1 MIVYSNKFN
10 NSDVPYTSYEFE
22 VLNELKD
29 CRNRT
34 DDNCIQHTRFLFEM
48 DSTSLD
54 EQLTY
59 LNRNKDIITRCVFS
73 GSKSLHMII
82 QFTNDFEQTCKDNY
96 KEIWNILNKLLF
108 DKKCDNACSNPSRLT
123 RRPGAIRAD
132 TAKEQKLVYNNPEI
146 RVKGNVLDRI
156 IVSLRQKQRQKHIF
170 KATRSNILPTNKDNP
185 GLCQNY
191 DVIRHYLE
199 TSYPK
204 LNGNGDSSIS
214 LFKAIR
220 CCIKYNDKVTLKKVI
235 NKAVLE
241 RWTTK
246 ELERMIRNIKDK
258 YVQE

>member
-1 MIVYSNKFN
+1 MIVYSNKFR
-10 NSDVPYTSYEFE
+10 NSCIPFQSYEFE

-29 CRNRT
+29 CVNRR
-34 DDNCIQHTRFLFEM
+34 DSNCIQHTRFLFEM

-59 LNRNKDIITRCVFS
+59 LNRNKDIITRCVYS

-96 KEIWNILNKLLF
+96 KEIWNIINQILF
-108 DKKCDNACSNPSRLT
+108 DSKCDNACSNPSRLT
-123 RRPGAIRAD
+123 RRPNALRHD
-132 TAKEQKLVYNNPEI
+132 TNKIQKLLYNQPDNRLHDNDI
-146 RVKGNVLDRI
+146 LDRI
-156 IVSLRQKQRQKHIF
+156 IVSLRQKQRQKHLF
-170 KATRSNILPTNKDNP
+170 KATRSNIFPTNKDNP

-191 DVIRHYLE
+191 DVIRHYLN

-204 LNGNGDSSIS
+204 LQGNGDSSIS

-246 ELERMIRNIKDK
+246 EISRMIENIKCK
-258 YVQE
+258 YI

>member
-170 KATRSNILPTNKDNP
+170 KATRSNIWSTNKDNP

-258 YVQE
+258 YV

>member
-1 MIVYSNKFN
+1 MIVYSNKFK
-10 NSDVPYTSYEFE
+10 NSCIPFQSYEFE

-48 DSTSLD
+48 DNVPLQ
-54 EQLTY
+54 EQISY
-59 LNRNKDIITRCVFS
+59 LRRNKEYITRCVFS
-73 GSKSLHMII
+73 GSKSLHIVI
-82 QFTNDFEQTCKDNY
+82 QFDDDWETTCKDNY

-108 DKKCDNACSNPSRLT
+108 DKKCDSACSNPSRLT

-132 TAKEQKLVYNNPEI
+132 TAKEQKVVYNNPEI

-156 IVSLRQKQRQKHIF
+156 IVSLRQKQRQKHLF
-170 KATRSNILPTNKDNP
+170 KATRSNIWTTNKDNP

-246 ELERMIRNIKDK
+246 ELERMIRNIRDK
-258 YVQE
+258 YV

>member
-1 MIVYSNKFN
+1 MKVYTNIFR
-10 NSDVPYTSYEFE
+10 NSCIPFQSYEFE

-34 DDNCIQHTRFLFEM
+34 DVNCIQHTRFLFEM

-96 KEIWNILNKLLF
+96 KEIWNILNNLLF
-108 DKKCDNACSNPSRLT
+108 DKKCDSACSNPSRLT

-132 TAKEQKLVYNNPEI
+132 TAKEQKLVYINPEI

-156 IVSLRQKQRQKHIF
+156 IISLRQKQRQKHLF

-191 DVIRHYLE
+191 DVIRHYLN
-199 TSYPK
+199 TNYPK
-204 LNGNGDSSIS
+204 LKGNGDSSIS

-220 CCIKYNDKVTLKKVI
+220 CCIKYNDKVTLKEII
-235 NKAVLE
+235 NKAFRE
-241 RWTTK
+241 HWSKK
-246 ELERMIRNIKDK
+246 EIQRMIENIKCK
-258 YVQE
+258 YV

>member
-1 MIVYSNKFN
+1 MIVYSNKFR
-10 NSDVPYTSYEFE
+10 NSCIPFQSYEFE

-34 DDNCIQHTRFLFEM
+34 DDNCIEHTRFLFEM
-48 DSTSLD
+48 DNSTLD
-54 EQLTY
+54 EQLNY
-59 LNRNKDIITRCVFS
+59 LRRNKEYITRCVFS

-96 KEIWNILNKLLF
+96 KEIWHIINQILF
-108 DKKCDNACSNPSRLT
+108 DSKCDIACSNPSRLT

-132 TAKEQKLVYNNPEI
+132 TVKEQKLVYNNPEI

-156 IVSLRQKQRQKHIF
+156 IVSLQQKQRQKHLF
-170 KATRSNILPTNKDNP
+170 KATRSNIWPTNKDNP

-220 CCIKYNDKVTLKKVI
+220 CCIKYNDKETLKKVI

-258 YVQE
+258 YV

>member
-29 CRNRT
+29 CVNRR
-34 DDNCIQHTRFLFEM
+34 DSNCIQHTRFLFEM
-48 DSTSLD
+48 DNVSLQ
-54 EQLTY
+54 EQIYY
-59 LNRNKDIITRCVFS
+59 LRRNKEYITRCVFS

-82 QFTNDFEQTCKDNY
+82 QFTNDFEQTCEDNY
-96 KEIWNILNKLLF
+96 KEIWNILNILLF
-108 DKKCDNACSNPSRLT
+108 DKKCDSACSNPSRLT

-156 IVSLRQKQRQKHIF
+156 IVSLRQKHTQKHLF
-170 KATRSNILPTNKDNP
+170 KSTRSNIWPTNKDNP

-214 LFKAIR
+214 LFKALR
-220 CCIKYNDKVTLKKVI
+220 CCIKYNDKQTLKKVI
-235 NKAVLE
+235 NKAVRE

-258 YVQE
+258 YV

>member
-1 MIVYSNKFN
+1 MIVYSNKFR
-10 NSDVPYTSYEFE
+10 NSCIPFQSYEFE

-59 LNRNKDIITRCVFS
+59 LNRNKEYITRCVYS
-73 GSKSLHMII
+73 GSKSLHIVI
-82 QFTNDFEQTCKDNY
+82 QFDDDWETTCEDNY
-96 KEIWNILNKLLF
+96 KEIWHIINQILF
-108 DKKCDNACSNPSRLT
+108 DSKCDIACSNPSRLT

-132 TAKEQKLVYNNPEI
+132 TKKEQKLIYNNPEI

-156 IVSLRQKQRQKHIF
+156 IVSLRQKQRQKHLF
-170 KATRSNILPTNKDNP
+170 KATRSNIWPTNKDNP

-220 CCIKYNDKVTLKKVI
+220 CCIKYNDKVTLKKLI
-235 NKAVLE
+235 NKAVKE

-246 ELERMIRNIKDK
+246 ELERMINNIKCK
-258 YVQE
+258 YV

>member
-1 MIVYSNKFN
+1 MIVYSNKYR
-10 NSDVPYTSYEFE
+10 NSEYPFQSYEFE

-29 CRNRT
+29 CVNRR
-34 DDNCIQHTRFLFEM
+34 DSNCIQHTRFLFEM
-48 DSTSLD
+48 DNVPLQ
-54 EQLTY
+54 EQISY
-59 LNRNKDIITRCVFS
+59 LRINKEYITRCVYS
-73 GSKSLHMII
+73 GSKSLHII
-82 QFTNDFEQTCKDNY
+82 LQFDDDWESTCEDNY
-96 KEIWNILNKLLF
+96 KEIWHIINQILF
-108 DKKCDNACSNPSRLT
+108 DSKCDSACSNPSRLT
-123 RRPGAIRAD
+123 RRPCAIRED
-132 TAKEQKLVYNNPEI
+132 TKKEQKLIYNQPEI

-156 IVSLRQKQRQKHIF
+156 IVTLRQKQRQKHLF

-246 ELERMIRNIKDK
+246 EIQRMIENIKCK
-258 YVQE
+258 YI

>member
-1 MIVYSNKFN
+1 MIVFSNKFR
-10 NSDVPYTSYEFE
+10 NSCIPFQSYEFE

-59 LNRNKDIITRCVFS
+59 LNRNKEYITRCVFS

-108 DKKCDNACSNPSRLT
+108 DKKCDSACSNPSRLT

-146 RVKGNVLDRI
+146 RVKGNILDRI
-156 IVSLRQKQRQKHIF
+156 IVSLRQKQRQKHLF
-170 KATRSNILPTNKDNP
+170 KATRSNICLRHKDNP

-220 CCIKYNDKVTLKKVI
+220 CCIKYNDKVTLKEII
-235 NKAVLE
+235 NKAFRE
-241 RWTTK
+241 RWSKK
-246 ELERMIRNIKDK
+246 EISRMIENIRKK
-258 YVQE
+258 YI

>member
-1 MIVYSNKFN
+1 MIVYSNKFR
-10 NSDVPYTSYEFE
+10 NSCIPFQSYEFE

-59 LNRNKDIITRCVFS
+59 LNRNKEYITRCVYS
-73 GSKSLHMII
+73 GSKSLHIVI
-82 QFTNDFEQTCKDNY
+82 QFDDDWETTCEDNY
-96 KEIWNILNKLLF
+96 KEIWHIINQILF
-108 DKKCDNACSNPSRLT
+108 DSKCDIACSNPSRLT

-132 TAKEQKLVYNNPEI
+132 TKKEQKLVYNNPEI

-156 IVSLRQKQRQKHIF
+156 IVSLRQKQRQKHLF
-170 KATRSNILPTNKDNP
+170 KATRSNIWPTNKDNP

-220 CCIKYNDKVTLKKVI
+220 CCIKYNDKVTLKKLI
-235 NKAVLE
+235 NKAVKE

-246 ELERMIRNIKDK
+246 ELERMINNIKCK
-258 YVQE
+258 YV

>member
-1 MIVYSNKFN
+1 MIVYSNKFK
-10 NSDVPYTSYEFE
+10 NSCIPFQSYEFE

-48 DSTSLD
+48 DNVPLQ
-54 EQLTY
+54 EQISY
-59 LNRNKDIITRCVFS
+59 LRRNKEYITRCVFS

-108 DKKCDNACSNPSRLT
+108 DKKCDSACSNPSRLT

-132 TAKEQKLVYNNPEI
+132 NTKEQKLVYNNPEI

-156 IVSLRQKQRQKHIF
+156 IVSLRQKQRQKHLF
-170 KATRSNILPTNKDNP
+170 KATRSNIWTTNKDNP

-258 YVQE
+258 YV

>member
-1 MIVYSNKFN
+1 M
-10 NSDVPYTSYEFE
+10 NSEYPFQSYEFE

-29 CRNRT
+29 LRNRT
-34 DDNCIQHTRFLFEM
+34 DNNCIQHTRFLFEM
-48 DSTSLD
+48 DNVPLQ
-54 EQLTY
+54 EQISY
-59 LNRNKDIITRCVFS
+59 LRRNKEYITRCVYS

-82 QFTNDFEQTCKDNY
+82 QFDDDWESTCEDNY
-96 KEIWNILNKLLF
+96 KEIWHIINQILF
-108 DKKCDNACSNPSRLT
+108 DTKCDSACSNPSRLT

-156 IVSLRQKQRQKHIF
+156 IVSLRQKQRQKHLF

-191 DVIRHYLE
+191 DVIRHYLN

-204 LNGNGDSSIS
+204 LQGNGDSSSS

-220 CCIKYNDKVTLKKVI
+220 CCLKYCDKETLKEII
-235 NKAVLE
+235 NKAFRE

-246 ELERMIRNIKDK
+246 EISRMIENIKCK
-258 YVQE
+258 YI

>member
-96 KEIWNILNKLLF
+96 KEIWNIINQILF
-108 DKKCDNACSNPSRLT
+108 DSKCDNACSNPSRLT

-156 IVSLRQKQRQKHIF
+156 IVSLRQKQRQKHLF

-258 YVQE
+258 YV

>member
-1 MIVYSNKFN
+1 MIVYSNKFK
-10 NSDVPYTSYEFE
+10 NSDIPYKSYEFE

-48 DSTSLD
+48 DNVSLQ
-54 EQLTY
+54 EQISY
-59 LNRNKDIITRCVFS
+59 LRRNKEYITRCVFS

-82 QFTNDFEQTCKDNY
+82 QFTNDFEQTCADNY
-96 KEIWNILNKLLF
+96 KEIWNILNSILF
-108 DKKCDNACSNPSRLT
+108 DKKCDIACSNPSRLT

-132 TAKEQKLVYNNPEI
+132 TKKEQKLIFNNPEV

-156 IVSLRQKQRQKHIF
+156 IISLRQKQRQKYLF
-170 KATRSNILPTNKDNP
+170 KATHSNIWPTNKDNP

-204 LNGNGDSSIS
+204 ITGNGDSSIS
-214 LFKAIR
+214 LFKAVR
-220 CCIKYNDKVTLKKVI
+220 CCIKYNDKETLKKVI
-235 NKAVLE
+235 NKAVVE

-246 ELERMIRNIKDK
+246 EIQRMIENIRKK
-258 YVQE
+258 YI

>member
-1 MIVYSNKFN
+1 MIVYSNKFR
-10 NSDVPYTSYEFE
+10 NSCIPFQSYEFE

-82 QFTNDFEQTCKDNY
+82 QFTDDFEQTCKDNY

-108 DKKCDNACSNPSRLT
+108 DDKCDSACSNPSRLT

-132 TAKEQKLVYNNPEI
+132 TNKEQKLVYNNPEI

-156 IVSLRQKQRQKHIF
+156 IVSLRQKQRQKHLF
-170 KATRSNILPTNKDNP
+170 KATRSNIWPTNKDNP

-191 DVIRHYLE
+191 DVIRHYLN

-204 LNGNGDSSIS
+204 LTGNGDSSIS

-220 CCIKYNDKVTLKKVI
+220 CCIKYNDKETLKKVI
-235 NKAVLE
+235 NKAVVE

-246 ELERMIRNIKDK
+246 ELERMIRNIKRK
-258 YVQE
+258 YL

>member
-1 MIVYSNKFN
+1 MVVFSNKFR
-10 NSDVPYTSYEFE
+10 NSDIPFQSYEFE

-29 CRNRT
+29 CVNRR
-34 DDNCIQHTRFLFEM
+34 DSNCIQHTRFLFEM

-73 GSKSLHMII
+73 GSKSLHIVI
-82 QFTNDFEQTCKDNY
+82 QFDDDWETTCKDNY

-156 IVSLRQKQRQKHIF
+156 IVSLRQKQRQKHLF

-258 YVQE
+258 YV

>member
-1 MIVYSNKFN
+1 MIVYSNKFR
-10 NSDVPYTSYEFE
+10 NSCIPFQSYEFE

-96 KEIWNILNKLLF
+96 KEIWNIINQILF
-108 DKKCDNACSNPSRLT
+108 DSKCDNACSNPSRLT

-132 TAKEQKLVYNNPEI
+132 TKKEQKLVYNNPEI

-156 IVSLRQKQRQKHIF
+156 IVSLRQKQRQKHLF

-258 YVQE
+258 YV

>member
-29 CRNRT
+29 CVNRR
-34 DDNCIQHTRFLFEM
+34 DSNCIQHTRFLFEM
-48 DSTSLD
+48 DNVPLQ
-54 EQLTY
+54 EQISY
-59 LNRNKDIITRCVFS
+59 LRRNKEYITRCVYS
-73 GSKSLHMII
+73 GSKSLHIVL
-82 QFTNDFEQTCKDNY
+82 QFDDDWESTCEDNY
-96 KEIWNILNKLLF
+96 KEIWHIINQILF
-108 DKKCDNACSNPSRLT
+108 DSKCDNACSNPSRLT

-132 TAKEQKLVYNNPEI
+132 TAKEQKLVYNQPEI

-156 IVSLRQKQRQKHIF
+156 IVSLRQKQRQKHLF
-170 KATRSNILPTNKDNP
+170 KATRSNIWSANKDNP

-220 CCIKYNDKVTLKKVI
+220 CCIKYNDNDTLRLVI
-235 NKAVLE
+235 NKAVRE
-241 RWTTK
+241 RWTKK
-246 ELERMIRNIKDK
+246 EIQRMIENIKCK
-258 YVQE
+258 YV

>member
-29 CRNRT
+29 CVNRR
-34 DDNCIQHTRFLFEM
+34 DSNCIQHTRFLFEM
-48 DSTSLD
+48 DNVPLQ
-54 EQLTY
+54 EQISY
-59 LNRNKDIITRCVFS
+59 LRRNKEYITRCVYS
-73 GSKSLHMII
+73 GSKSLHII
-82 QFTNDFEQTCKDNY
+82 LQFDDDWESTCEDNY
-96 KEIWNILNKLLF
+96 KEIWQIINQILF
-108 DKKCDNACSNPSRLT
+108 DSKCDNACSNPSRLT
-123 RRPGAIRAD
+123 RRPGAIRND
-132 TAKEQKLVYNNPEI
+132 TKKEQKLLYNQPDNRLNDNAI
-146 RVKGNVLDRI
+146 LDRI
-156 IVSLRQKQRQKHIF
+156 IVSLRQKQRQKHLF
-170 KATRSNILPTNKDNP
+170 KATRSNIWSTNKDNP

-235 NKAVLE
+235 NKAVVE

-246 ELERMIRNIKDK
+246 EISRMIENIKCK
-258 YVQE
+258 YV

>member
-59 LNRNKDIITRCVFS
+59 LKRNKEYITRCVYS
-73 GSKSLHMII
+73 GSKSLHIII
-82 QFTNDFEQTCKDNY
+82 QFTDDFEQTCKDNY
-96 KEIWNILNKLLF
+96 KEIWNILNMLLF

-156 IVSLRQKQRQKHIF
+156 IVSLRQKQRQKHLF
-170 KATRSNILPTNKDNP
+170 KATRSNIWPTNKDNP

-199 TSYPK
+199 TSYPR

-220 CCIKYNDKVTLKKVI
+220 CCIKYNDKVTLKKLI
-235 NKAVLE
+235 NKALLE

-246 ELERMIRNIKDK
+246 EIERMIRNIKDK
-258 YVQE
+258 YI

>member
-10 NSDVPYTSYEFE
+10 NSDVPYTSFEFE

-34 DDNCIQHTRFLFEM
+34 DDNCIQHTKFLFEM

-59 LNRNKDIITRCVFS
+59 LNRNKEYITRCVYS

-82 QFTNDFEQTCKDNY
+82 QFTDDFEQTCKDNY

-108 DKKCDNACSNPSRLT
+108 DSKSDIACSNPSRLT

-132 TAKEQKLVYNNPEI
+132 TAKEQKLVYNTPEI
-146 RVKGNVLDRI
+146 RVKGDILDRI
-156 IVSLRQKQRQKHIF
+156 IVSLRQKQRQKHLF
-170 KATRSNILPTNKDNP
+170 KATRSNIWPTNKDNP

-204 LNGNGDSSIS
+204 LKGNGDSSIS

-220 CCIKYNDKVTLKKVI
+220 CCLKYNDKATLKKVI

-246 ELERMIRNIKDK
+246 ELERMIENIKCK
-258 YVQE
+258 YI

>member
-1 MIVYSNKFN
+1 MIVYSNKFR
-10 NSDVPYTSYEFE
+10 NSCIPFQSYEFE

-170 KATRSNILPTNKDNP
+170 KATRSNIWSTNKDNP

-258 YVQE
+258 YV

>member
-1 MIVYSNKFN
+1 MIVYSNKFR
-10 NSDVPYTSYEFE
+10 NSCIPFQSYEFE

-258 YVQE
+258 YV

>member
-1 MIVYSNKFN
+1 MIVYSNKFR
-10 NSDVPYTSYEFE
+10 NSCIPFQSYEFE

-108 DKKCDNACSNPSRLT
+108 DKKCDSACSNPSRLT

-156 IVSLRQKQRQKHIF
+156 IVSLRQKQRQKHLF

-258 YVQE
+258 YV

>member
-1 MIVYSNKFN
+1 MIVYSNKFR
-10 NSDVPYTSYEFE
+10 NSCIPFQSYEFE

-108 DKKCDNACSNPSRLT
+108 DKKCDSACSNPSRLT
-123 RRPGAIRAD
+123 RRSGAIRAD
-132 TAKEQKLVYNNPEI
+132 TKKEQKLVYNNPEI

-258 YVQE
+258 YV

>member
-1 MIVYSNKFN
+1 MIVYSNKFR
-10 NSDVPYTSYEFE
+10 NSCIPFQSYEFE

-59 LNRNKDIITRCVFS
+59 LNRNKDIITRCVYS
-73 GSKSLHMII
+73 GSKSLHIII

-108 DKKCDNACSNPSRLT
+108 DSKCDNACSNPSRLT

-132 TAKEQKLVYNNPEI
+132 TAKEQKLVYNNPAI
-146 RVKGNVLDRI
+146 RVKANVLDRI
-156 IVSLRQKQRQKHIF
+156 IISLRQKQRQKHLF
-170 KATRSNILPTNKDNP
+170 KATSSNIWPINKDNP

-220 CCIKYNDKVTLKKVI
+220 CCIKYNDNDTLRLVI
-235 NKAVLE
+235 NKAVRE

-246 ELERMIRNIKDK
+246 EISRMIENIRKK
-258 YVQE
+258 YI

>member
-1 MIVYSNKFN
+1 MIVFSNKYR
-10 NSDVPYTSYEFE
+10 NSCVPFQSYEFE

-34 DDNCIQHTRFLFEM
+34 DDNCIQHTRYLFEM
-48 DSTSLD
+48 DNVPLQ
-54 EQLTY
+54 EQISY
-59 LNRNKDIITRCVFS
+59 LRRNKEYITRCVYS

-108 DKKCDNACSNPSRLT
+108 DKKCDSACSNPSRLT

-132 TAKEQKLVYNNPEI
+132 TTKEQKLVYSNPEI

-156 IVSLRQKQRQKHIF
+156 IVSLRQKQRQKHLF

-191 DVIRHYLE
+191 DVIRHYLN

-204 LNGNGDSSIS
+204 LQGNGDSSSS

-220 CCIKYNDKVTLKKVI
+220 CCLKYCDKETLKKVI

-246 ELERMIRNIKDK
+246 EISRMIENIKCK
-258 YVQE
+258 YI